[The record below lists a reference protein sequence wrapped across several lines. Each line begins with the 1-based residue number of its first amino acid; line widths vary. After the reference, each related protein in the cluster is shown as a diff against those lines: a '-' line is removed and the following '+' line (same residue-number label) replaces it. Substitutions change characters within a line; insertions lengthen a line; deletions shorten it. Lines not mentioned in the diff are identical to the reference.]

1 MDWCERG
8 FLTIDGATGIQLYGS
23 TPSDA
28 PTAILLHEGLG
39 CVDLWRDF
47 PEQLSKT
54 LGCGVFSYS
63 SRAMAHLIQCRCR
76 ALNYMTLEAIN
87 VLPKIVEHLSPTQ
100 FQLIGHSDG
109 ATIAAIY
116 AGDLGHDKLSGIT
129 LIAPHFFTEDM
140 GITQIKAAKHAF
152 ETTNLPEKLGK
163 YHRDAENAFYGWN
176 QSWLHPDFRS
186 WDVQD
191 VIEKITTPIL
201 AIQGMD
207 DQYGTFKQIEAI
219 KARARVSVSV
229 EYYRIANIVRTGT
242 SHKSLGRDQNIFYR
256 QLGRMQCGTLPPHA
270 YIPGQTQRHK
280 ETQFDEII
288 SSIQALSTLKHYKP
302 YPHFI
307 PL

>member
-8 FLTIDGATGIQLYGS
+8 CLTIDGARLEYSCSGPP
-23 TPSDA
+23 PSDA

-63 SRAMAHLIQCRCR
+63 RQGYGASDPVPLPRP
-76 ALNYMTLEAIN
+76 LNYMTLEAIN

-116 AGDLGHDKLSGIT
+116 AGDLGHDKLSGVT

-140 GITQIKAAKHAF
+140 GITQIKAARHVF
-152 ETTNLPEKLGK
+152 ETTDLPEKLGK

-186 WDVQD
+186 WDVQG
-191 VIEKITTPIL
+191 VIGKITTPIL
-201 AIQGMD
+201 AIQGME
-207 DQYGTFKQIEAI
+207 DQYGTLQQIESI

-229 EYYRIANIVRTGT
+229 KILQDCKH
-242 SHKSLGRDQNIFYR
+242 S
-256 QLGRMQCGTLPPHA
+256 PHLEHPTKVLDTIKTFSEA
-270 YIPGQTQRHK
+270 FR
-280 ETQFDEII
+280 
-288 SSIQALSTLKHYKP
+288 
-302 YPHFI
+302 
-307 PL
+307 

>member
-8 FLTIDGATGIQLYGS
+8 FLTIDGVRLEYSCIGPQ
-23 TPSDA
+23 PSDA
-28 PTAILLHEGLG
+28 PTAIFLHEGLG

-47 PEQLSKT
+47 PKKLSKT
-54 LGCGVFSYS
+54 IGCGVFTYSRQSYGAS
-63 SRAMAHLIQCRCR
+63 DPVPLPRP
-76 ALNYMTLEAIN
+76 LNYMTLEAIN
-87 VLPKIVEHLSPTQ
+87 VLPKILEHLSPTQ

-109 ATIAAIY
+109 ATIAAIF
-116 AGDLGHDKLSGIT
+116 AGDIGHDKLSAVT

-152 ETTNLPEKLGK
+152 ETTDLPEKLGK

-207 DQYGTFKQIEAI
+207 DQYGTLQQIESI
-219 KARARVSVSV
+219 KARARVSVSLKILQDCKHSPHLEHPSKV
-229 EYYRIANIVRTGT
+229 LDMIKTFSTAVR
-242 SHKSLGRDQNIFYR
+242 
-256 QLGRMQCGTLPPHA
+256 
-270 YIPGQTQRHK
+270 
-280 ETQFDEII
+280 
-288 SSIQALSTLKHYKP
+288 
-302 YPHFI
+302 
-307 PL
+307 